1 MKNYMTIKQASEATG
16 KHPDTLRA
24 MIKKHKS
31 EVLKDSRGKV
41 LIPNSL
47 LESYYQTSLDTDTE
61 QTGTNGSTTT
71 DQVENTDTKQ
81 TENPTEQATD
91 QATEQADLT
100 TNQVTA
106 SLIKALT
113 SELEAK
119 NLIIKQQQETIQK
132 IVDQQQQLTGMLM
145 SSNPQKNMENNGKLT
160 SVNPIEEKARE
171 EKVKKGKE
179 KEDKVPTGKPK
190 KRHWWSK

>member
-1 MKNYMTIKQASEATG
+1 MTIKEASKLAG
-16 KHPDTLRA
+16 KHPDTIRA

-31 EVLKDSRGKV
+31 EVLKDSKGKV

-47 LESYYQTSLDTDTE
+47 LERYYQISPDTDTE
-61 QTGTNGSTTT
+61 QTGAG
-71 DQVENTDTKQ
+71 ENTTSNQ
-81 TENPTEQATD
+81 V
-91 QATEQADLT
+91 AD
-100 TNQVTA
+100 QVTA

-113 SELEAK
+113 SELDAK

-171 EKVKKGKE
+171 EKVKEGKE

-190 KRHWWSK
+190 KRHWWNK

>member
-1 MKNYMTIKQASEATG
+1 MTIKEASKLAG
-16 KHPDTLRA
+16 KHPDTIRA

-31 EVLKDSRGKV
+31 EVLKDSKGKV

-47 LESYYQTSLDTDTE
+47 LERYYQISPD
-61 QTGTNGSTTT
+61 TTT
-71 DQVENTDTKQ
+71 DQVENIDTKQ
-81 TENPTEQATD
+81 TENPTAHATD

-171 EKVKKGKE
+171 EKVKEGKE

-190 KRHWWSK
+190 KRHWWNK

>member
-31 EVLKDSRGKV
+31 EVLKDSKGKV

-47 LESYYQTSLDTDTE
+47 LERYYQTSLDTDTE

-81 TENPTEQATD
+81 TENPTAHATD
-91 QATEQADLT
+91 QATEQANLT
-100 TNQVTA
+100 TNQVTD

-145 SSNPQKNMENNGKLT
+145 SSSPQKNMENNGKLT
-160 SVNPIEEKARE
+160 PVNSIEEKARE

-179 KEDKVPTGKPK
+179 KEDKVPTGKSK